1 MKNIILT
8 SNGFINS
15 SPRSKE
21 IDELFKKI
29 ANGKKVLIL
38 GNATLG
44 GSNASQREP
53 VKTNFE
59 KVGARQVDI
68 VDINIDNQRCILEYE
83 VIYVIGGDPRYLLD
97 LVATTNV
104 KDILKQFL
112 KSGGIYIGESAGSII
127 LGNNLKWVWEVKR
140 GTKPKY
146 DIEPESYEGLG
157 FTNYN
162 IFPHWNATK
171 EETKIKALEHDE
183 KITPLNDGQ
192 FIEVEYNYG
201 KES

>member
-15 SPRSKE
+15 SPRSKK
-21 IDELFKKI
+21 IDELFKEI
-29 ANGKKVLIL
+29 ANDKKVLIL

-44 GSNASQREP
+44 GSNTSQREP

-59 KVGARQVDI
+59 NVGARQVDI
-68 VDINIDNQRCILEYE
+68 VDINIDNQKCILEYE

-97 LVATTNV
+97 LVATTNI

-112 KSGGIYIGESAGSII
+112 KSGGIYIGESAGSMI
-127 LGNNLKWVWEVKR
+127 LGNNLKWVWEVKK

-146 DIEPESYEGLG
+146 DIEPKSYEGLG

-162 IFPHWNATK
+162 IFPHWNTTK
-171 EETKIKALEHDE
+171 EVTKIKALEHNE

-192 FIEVEYNYG
+192 FIEVEY
-201 KES
+201 K

>member
-21 IDELFKKI
+21 IDELFKTI
-29 ANGKKVLIL
+29 ANEKKVMIL

-53 VKTNFE
+53 VKSNFE
-59 KVGARQVDI
+59 NIGAKQVDI
-68 VDINIDNQRCILEYE
+68 IDINKDNVNDILKYE

-104 KDILKQFL
+104 KEILKQFL
-112 KSGGIYIGESAGSII
+112 KP
-127 LGNNLKWVWEVKR
+127 LDCK
-140 GTKPKY
+140 
-146 DIEPESYEGLG
+146 
-157 FTNYN
+157 TN
-162 IFPHWNATK
+162 
-171 EETKIKALEHDE
+171 
-183 KITPLNDGQ
+183 
-192 FIEVEYNYG
+192 V
-201 KES
+201 

>member
-21 IDELFKKI
+21 IDELFKTI
-29 ANGKKVLIL
+29 ANGKKVMIL

-53 VKTNFE
+53 VKSNFE
-59 KVGARQVDI
+59 NIGAKKVDI
-68 VDINIDNQRCILEYE
+68 IDINKENLNDILEYE
-83 VIYVIGGDPRYLLD
+83 VIYAMGGDPRYLLD

-104 KDILKQFL
+104 KEILKQFL
-112 KSGGIYIGESAGSII
+112 KSGGIYIGESAGSMI
-127 LGNNLKWVWEVKR
+127 LGNNLKWIWKVKK

-146 DIEPESYEGLG
+146 DIEPTSYEGLG
-157 FTNYN
+157 FTTYN
-162 IFPHWNATK
+162 IFPHWNTVK
-171 EETKIKALEHDE
+171 EDIKKKVLEYNET
-183 KITPLNDGQ
+183 ITPLNDGE
-192 FIEVEYNYG
+192 FIEIEAFQA
-201 KES
+201 K

>member
-21 IDELFKKI
+21 IDELFKTI
-29 ANGKKVLIL
+29 ANGKKVMIL

-53 VKTNFE
+53 VKSNFE
-59 KVGARQVDI
+59 NVGAKQVDI
-68 VDINIDNQRCILEYE
+68 IDINKDNVNDILKYE

-104 KDILKQFL
+104 KEILKQFL
-112 KSGGIYIGESAGSII
+112 KSGGIY
-127 LGNNLKWVWEVKR
+127 
-140 GTKPKY
+140 Y
-146 DIEPESYEGLG
+146 G
-157 FTNYN
+157 F
-162 IFPHWNATK
+162 
-171 EETKIKALEHDE
+171 L
-183 KITPLNDGQ
+183 
-192 FIEVEYNYG
+192 
-201 KES
+201 

>member
-21 IDELFKKI
+21 IDELFKTI
-29 ANGKKVLIL
+29 ANGKKVMIL

-53 VKTNFE
+53 VKSNFE
-59 KVGARQVDI
+59 NVGAKKVDI
-68 VDINIDNQRCILEYE
+68 IDINKENLNDILEYE
-83 VIYVIGGDPRYLLD
+83 VIYAIGGDPRYLLD

-104 KDILKQFL
+104 KEILKQFL
-112 KSGGIYIGESAGSII
+112 KSGGIYIGESAGSMI
-127 LGNNLKWVWEVKR
+127 LGNNLKWVWEVKK

-146 DIEPESYEGLG
+146 DIELPSYKGLG
-157 FTNYN
+157 IVN
-162 IFPHWNATK
+162 INFFPHWNKASDEMK
-171 EETKIKALEHDE
+171 EKVSNYEKQHNI
-183 KITPLNDGQ
+183 KITRVQDNEFFVYD
-192 FIEVEYNYG
+192 I
-201 KES
+201 